1 MRYFAAFCVPADFTD
16 LRLISQ
22 KHGKSGQIADVR
34 SSQIVVKIC
43 GFTTKDFAQGCT
55 SLTSITIPNNVT
67 IIGSSAFEGCTSLT
81 SITIPDEVTDIE
93 NYVFRGCDNITSI
106 TIPDSVFGIG
116 NGVFASCS
124 SLTSIT
130 IPDNVTLNPD
140 NSEAMPCSF
149 VPRCGLV

>member
-22 KHGKSGQIADVR
+22 KHGKSGQIADVC

-55 SLTSITIPNNVT
+55 
-67 IIGSSAFEGCTSLT
+67 
-81 SITIPDEVTDIE
+81 
-93 NYVFRGCDNITSI
+93 
-106 TIPDSVFGIG
+106 
-116 NGVFASCS
+116 

>member
-22 KHGKSGQIADVR
+22 KHGKSRQIADVC

-55 SLTSITIPNNVT
+55 TFECTASNNGHV
-67 IIGSSAFEGCTSLT
+67 
-81 SITIPDEVTDIE
+81 
-93 NYVFRGCDNITSI
+93 
-106 TIPDSVFGIG
+106 IG
-116 NGVFASCS
+116 NSDTCEACT

-130 IPDNVTLNPD
+130 IPDNVTLNQD

>member
-1 MRYFAAFCVPADFTD
+1 MRYFAAFCVPTDFTD

-22 KHGKSGQIADVR
+22 KHGKSGQIADVC

-43 GFTTKDFAQGCT
+43 RFTTKDFAQGCT
-55 SLTSITIPNNVT
+55 
-67 IIGSSAFEGCTSLT
+67 
-81 SITIPDEVTDIE
+81 
-93 NYVFRGCDNITSI
+93 
-106 TIPDSVFGIG
+106 
-116 NGVFASCS
+116 

-149 VPRCGLV
+149 VPRYGLV

>member
-1 MRYFAAFCVPADFTD
+1 MLPWQTNSMLYIGKFLSEGFVLRYIAAFCVLADFTD

-22 KHGKSGQIADVR
+22 KHGKSGQIADVC

-81 SITIPDEVTDIE
+81 SITIPD
-93 NYVFRGCDNITSI
+93 
-106 TIPDSVFGIG
+106 
-116 NGVFASCS
+116 
-124 SLTSIT
+124 
-130 IPDNVTLNPD
+130 NVTLNQD

>member
-1 MRYFAAFCVPADFTD
+1 MR
-16 LRLISQ
+16 
-22 KHGKSGQIADVR
+22 KSGQIADVC

-43 GFTTKDFAQGCT
+43 RFTTKDFAQGCT

-81 SITIPDEVTDIE
+81 SITIPD
-93 NYVFRGCDNITSI
+93 
-106 TIPDSVFGIG
+106 
-116 NGVFASCS
+116 
-124 SLTSIT
+124 
-130 IPDNVTLNPD
+130 NVTLNPD

>member
-1 MRYFAAFCVPADFTD
+1 MNGRCCRGRRIVSCTWSQSFLKGFVMRFTAAFCSLSDFTYFRSD
-16 LRLISQ
+16 SQ
-22 KHGKSGQIADVR
+22 KMRKSGQIADVC

-81 SITIPDEVTDIE
+81 SITIPD
-93 NYVFRGCDNITSI
+93 
-106 TIPDSVFGIG
+106 
-116 NGVFASCS
+116 
-124 SLTSIT
+124 
-130 IPDNVTLNPD
+130 NVTLDQD

>member
-1 MRYFAAFCVPADFTD
+1 MRFTAAFCSLSDFTYFRSD
-16 LRLISQ
+16 SQ
-22 KHGKSGQIADVR
+22 KMRKSGQIADVC

-81 SITIPDEVTDIE
+81 SITIPD
-93 NYVFRGCDNITSI
+93 
-106 TIPDSVFGIG
+106 
-116 NGVFASCS
+116 
-124 SLTSIT
+124 
-130 IPDNVTLNPD
+130 NVTLDQD

>member
-1 MRYFAAFCVPADFTD
+1 MRYFATFCVPTDFTD

-22 KHGKSGQIADVR
+22 KHGKSGQIADVC

-43 GFTTKDFAQGCT
+43 RFTTKDFAQGCT

-67 IIGSSAFEGCTSLT
+67 IIGSSA
-81 SITIPDEVTDIE
+81 
-93 NYVFRGCDNITSI
+93 
-106 TIPDSVFGIG
+106 
-116 NGVFASCS
+116 GVFASCS

-149 VPRCGLV
+149 VPRYGLV

>member
-1 MRYFAAFCVPADFTD
+1 MLPWQTNSILYIGKFLSEGFVLRYFAAFCVPADFTD

-22 KHGKSGQIADVR
+22 KHGKSGQIADVC

-81 SITIPDEVTDIE
+81 SITIPD
-93 NYVFRGCDNITSI
+93 
-106 TIPDSVFGIG
+106 
-116 NGVFASCS
+116 
-124 SLTSIT
+124 
-130 IPDNVTLNPD
+130 NVTLNQD

>member
-1 MRYFAAFCVPADFTD
+1 MRFTAAFCSLSDFTYFRSD
-16 LRLISQ
+16 SQ
-22 KHGKSGQIADVR
+22 KMRKSGQIADVC

-43 GFTTKDFAQGCT
+43 GFTTKDFAQ
-55 SLTSITIPNNVT
+55 
-67 IIGSSAFEGCTSLT
+67 GCTSLT

-116 NGVFASCS
+116 DGVFASCS

-130 IPDNVTLNPD
+130 IPDNVTFIGEDAFDKCDSLTITAPKG
-140 NSEAMPCSF
+140 SYAIEYAKAK
-149 VPRCGLV
+149 GIKYIET

>member
-22 KHGKSGQIADVR
+22 KHGKSGQIADVC
-34 SSQIVVKIC
+34 SSQIVVKIR
-43 GFTTKDFAQGCT
+43 GFATKDFAQ
-55 SLTSITIPNNVT
+55 
-67 IIGSSAFEGCTSLT
+67 GCTSLT

-116 NGVFASCS
+116 DGVFASYS

>member
-22 KHGKSGQIADVR
+22 KHGKSGQIADVC

-43 GFTTKDFAQGCT
+43 GFTTKDFAQG
-55 SLTSITIPNNVT
+55 
-67 IIGSSAFEGCTSLT
+67 GTSLT

-116 NGVFASCS
+116 DGVFASCS

-130 IPDNVTLNPD
+130 IPDNVTLNPIIQKQ
-140 NSEAMPCSF
+140 CLVHSF
-149 VPRCGLV
+149 PAAVSFKFSCRIASRTLSKTGSRSFSR